1 MMKRIF
7 IVICISVLCA
17 TAYGQEELS
26 LSRCREIALGNNHE
40 IKAAGYQTGAAK
52 HTSLSVRG
60 NFFPAVKGSAA
71 GVYSSVSESLK
82 IKGGNLPVLTPS
94 DASPSGYV
102 PTGEFAYFPGLSI
115 DFKVRQLFNTGI
127 TLEQPIYAGGKIRAA
142 YRLSKLGVEI
152 AEQKERLTRSEV
164 ILATDRAYAAA
175 VKARELEKVAEKYN
189 EALAELYRNIDAAL
203 RQGMATRNDL
213 LKVQVKLNES
223 ELQLMKARN
232 AIRISRINLCHT
244 VGLPLDSDITVS
256 STVPEFE
263 IPSDLDADITR
274 RPEFDML
281 GSQVLAAG
289 EELRLK
295 RADKLPQLGLVANY
309 GYTYGAKVNDEVLF
323 NGMGA
328 NVMISL
334 SIPIFHFGEKSN
346 TLKSAECREKQLREE
361 QMQRNEMMFLEA
373 TQSVNTLIEAGLECE
388 VAEKSLSQAAE
399 NMRVSALSYEYGEE
413 TLSGYLEA
421 QALWQQAWQAKVEAS
436 YKLFIAYAEY
446 CRTTGMSTTGTSTTG
461 TGANE

>member
-1 MMKRIF
+1 MMRKIF
-7 IVICISVLCA
+7 IVICISLLGA
-17 TAYGQEELS
+17 AAYAQEEIS

-52 HTSLSVRG
+52 HALLSVRG
-60 NFFPAVKGSAA
+60 NFFPSVKGSAT
-71 GVYSSVSESLK
+71 GVYSNISESLK
-82 IKGGNLPVLTPS
+82 IKGGNLPVLAPS
-94 DASPSGYV
+94 DAAPSGYI
-102 PTGEFAYFPGLSI
+102 PTGEVAYFPGLSV
-115 DFKVRQLFNTGI
+115 DFKVRQLFNTGV
-127 TLEQPIYAGGKIRAA
+127 TLEQPVYAGGKIRAA
-142 YRLSKLGVEI
+142 YRLSRLGVDI

-164 ILATDRAYAAA
+164 ILATDKAYAAA
-175 VKARELEKVAEKYN
+175 VRAGELEKVAKKYN
-189 EALAELYRNIDAAL
+189 EALEELYRNIDAAL

-232 AIRISRINLCHT
+232 AIRLSRINLCHT
-244 VGLPLDSDITVS
+244 IGLPLDSNITVS
-256 STVPEFE
+256 SSVPEFE

-281 GSQVLAAG
+281 GRQVLAAG
-289 EELRLK
+289 EELKMK
-295 RADKLPQLGLVANY
+295 RADKLPHLGLVANY
-309 GYTYGAKVNDEVLF
+309 GYTYGARVDDAVLF

-328 NVMISL
+328 NVMLSL

-346 TLKSAECREKQLREE
+346 ALKSAEYREKQLREE
-361 QMQRNEMMFLEA
+361 QLQRNEMMFLEA
-373 TQSVNTLIEAGLECE
+373 TQSVNTLTEAGKECE

-421 QALWQQAWQAKVEAS
+421 QALWQQAWQANIEAR
-436 YKLFIAYAEY
+436 YRLYIAYAEY
-446 CRTTGMSTTGTSTTG
+446 RRTTGVNAG
-461 TGANE
+461 GAE